1 MGTIFTLLER
11 DNFGGRVMM
20 TSNVQNSD
28 NDSESEHGSSQHEI
42 EIENES
48 GSDIHTDY
56 EKSE

>member
-1 MGTIFTLLER
+1 MGTIFRLLER

-28 NDSESEHGSSQHEI
+28 NDSESEHASSQHEI